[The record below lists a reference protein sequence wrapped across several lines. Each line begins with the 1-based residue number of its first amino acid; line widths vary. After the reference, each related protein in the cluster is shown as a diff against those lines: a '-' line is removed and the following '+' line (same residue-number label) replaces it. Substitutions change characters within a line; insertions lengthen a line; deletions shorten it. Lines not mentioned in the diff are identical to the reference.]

1 VAAASAADTVIFIGG
16 LNQVLEGEFGDRPD
30 FNLPAVQLDVLQ
42 QIYAVNPN
50 VVLVLIN
57 GGAVT
62 LEWPAANL
70 PAIVEAFYPG
80 EEGGTAIADVLY
92 GRYNPSG
99 RLPVTFYK
107 AEFQDEHD
115 FFNMNMRGGPGLTYR
130 FFRGEPLYPFGYGLS
145 YTTFGYEMTT
155 TGTGTGV
162 QTISATGLATFN
174 VKIANTGAR
183 AGDVSAIAFVKYLE
197 QEDATGDCP
206 LKQLFDFKKVSLP
219 VGSSATLQFEIT
231 PGQALCVNTDGDYV
245 VYPGRYAVMVGDGDA
260 SMEFVVEGDRVVVLP
275 RTAIF
280 KPSEPPSSS
289 GGGDK
294 DELPI
299 GAMIGIAVGCGAAVA
314 LVAFGVN
321 RLQNS
326 DATTNGKQPL
336 LE

>member
-1 VAAASAADTVIFIGG
+1 V
-16 LNQVLEGEFGDRPD
+16 NQ
-30 FNLPAVQLDVLQ
+30 
-42 QIYAVNPN
+42 N
-50 VVLVLIN
+50 VVLVLVN

-62 LEWPAANL
+62 LEWPVANL

-115 FFNMNMRGGPGLTYR
+115 FFSMNMRGGPGLTYR

-145 YTTFGYEMTT
+145 YTTFGYEITT
-155 TGTGTGV
+155 PGGAV
-162 QTISATGLATFN
+162 QTLSATGLATFN
-174 VKIANTGAR
+174 VKVTNTGAR
-183 AGDVSAIAFVKYLE
+183 AGDVSALAFVKYLE

-219 VGSSATLQFEIT
+219 VGGSATLQFEIT

-245 VYPGRYAVMVGDGDA
+245 VYPGRYAVMVGDGDGGA

-289 GGGDK
+289 GGDK

-321 RLQNS
+321 RRQNS
-326 DATTNGKQPL
+326 DATNVKEPL